1 MQTTERRLTK
11 AQKETSKRSRRYGHT
26 LKDVDAG
33 IEFGATYMSGT
44 EDKRPRKRKNA
55 LLISKMRRGKL
66 KDIEADTTFGTV
78 YKGFRS
84 KPKEA
89 IEFLAKRKEGE
100 IPDALYRKDIG
111 YVSLVWGT
119 TGTKEKQYRD
129 GYGLAHIYREHEAEL
144 RQIGASVSD
153 VVATTFFLGTI
164 AHYRSQKPSRIY
176 MQGDK
181 FALVISTKWFDKNR
195 KVVLTSFDLR
205 PIAKKNPIRAAQLKK
220 ASRKSGKPTPKLP

>member
-1 MQTTERRLTK
+1 
-11 AQKETSKRSRRYGHT
+11 
-26 LKDVDAG
+26 
-33 IEFGATYMSGT
+33 MSGT

-78 YKGFRS
+78 YKGFRG

-111 YVSLVWGT
+111 YVSLIWGT

-144 RQIGASVSD
+144 RQIGASVENVIPLVFKLGKAQSSK
-153 VVATTFFLGTI
+153 AGKTNRLFLEGGNYAIVI
-164 AHYRSQKPSRIY
+164 A
-176 MQGDK
+176 
-181 FALVISTKWFDKNR
+181 TKWFDRNR
-195 KVVLTSFDLR
+195 KVVITSFDLR
-205 PIAKKNPIRAAQLKK
+205 PIAAKNPKRAAQLKK
-220 ASRKSGKPTPKLP
+220 ASRKSGKPTPRLP